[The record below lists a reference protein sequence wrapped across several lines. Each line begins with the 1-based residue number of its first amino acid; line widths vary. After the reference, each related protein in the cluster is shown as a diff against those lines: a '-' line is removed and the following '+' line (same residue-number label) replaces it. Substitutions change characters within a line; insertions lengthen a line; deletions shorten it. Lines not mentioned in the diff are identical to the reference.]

1 MGFLI
6 FVFFQLFGRMQAH
19 FENIQQI
26 ADTTTLPHAMLYLSS
41 RVAEELDIMHLT
53 ERLIRGKGQPNTMTT
68 SEKLELWDRLK
79 ILSTSLIL
87 LFTKKYSTS
96 LAYVVLG
103 YIFVCVFL
111 KFKFYNCVPC
121 AGFTRMVVSLWAMTM
136 LSLYI
141 RVQVNILGRHLYIDT
156 ARDLGSSHLPVS
168 SILFFYFSIS
178 YMAFSPVH
186 YY

>member
-6 FVFFQLFGRMQAH
+6 FIFFQLFGRMQAH

-79 ILSTSLIL
+79 ILSTSH
-87 LFTKKYSTS
+87 
-96 LAYVVLG
+96 AYVVLG

-111 KFKFYNCVPC
+111 KFKFYNCVH
-121 AGFTRMVVSLWAMTM
+121 L
-136 LSLYI
+136 
-141 RVQVNILGRHLYIDT
+141 VQV
-156 ARDLGSSHLPVS
+156 SQEW
-168 SILFFYFSIS
+168 
-178 YMAFSPVH
+178 
-186 YY
+186 